1 MLDLRPGHPHDPVRS
16 IHRMNHDTLVTSY
29 IGMVLLT
36 LLMNCEWSEVKI
48 AQACPI
54 LCEPMDY
61 VVHHVHGILKAR
73 TLVKVKVA
81 QLCLTLWDHTDY
93 TVHGI
98 LQARIVEWVAI
109 PFSRGSSQPR
119 DWTWISHITGR
130 FFTVCAH
137 REAQWTNSDALL
149 LKTTFYADLISSSL
163 VLFQSAFQDT
173 IYIKNHVF
181 LGCSWLWWFYRIFFL
196 NYLVS
201 FKEYQSGIL

>member
-1 MLDLRPGHPHDPVRS
+1 MLRKVFLESFESSDHFFPNLHWFLP
-16 IHRMNHDTLVTSY
+16 ILVTVSQSR
-29 IGMVLLT
+29 VRLFVT
-36 LLMNCEWSEVKI
+36 
-48 AQACPI
+48 
-54 LCEPMDY
+54 
-61 VVHHVHGILKAR
+61 HGL
-73 TLVKVKVA
+73 
-81 QLCLTLWDHTDY
+81 
-93 TVHGI
+93 VHGI
-98 LQARIVEWVAI
+98 LQARKLEWVAI

-119 DWTWISHITGR
+119 DWTWISHSTGR

-173 IYIKNHVF
+173 IYIRNHVF
-181 LGCSWLWWFYRIFFL
+181 LGCSWLWWFYRIFFF